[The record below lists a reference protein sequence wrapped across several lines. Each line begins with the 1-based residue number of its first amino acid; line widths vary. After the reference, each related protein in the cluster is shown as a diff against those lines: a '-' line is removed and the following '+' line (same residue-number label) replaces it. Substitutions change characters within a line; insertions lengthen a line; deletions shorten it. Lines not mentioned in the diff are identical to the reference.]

1 MVSYDLVELA
11 KEEQNEN
18 EQILL
23 KWRKP
28 STVNLYSQN
37 SRVESIVLIKKI
49 SQTYIEE
56 GINGK
61 LMFLQG
67 FKEYDLN
74 EKIFGRLLQ
83 ETLSLLSKDPSIT
96 PVDLVKKYGSLFNQ
110 EYDYDTGSTP
120 IVCRLRCETPG
131 DWITLAENI
140 TLALDLHSAIEKCKT
155 DEYIKNNDT
164 FSFLKEY
171 LQAKRNK
178 NISPLE
184 LLEHFIT
191 LYSKDNL
198 YYIKAFVSK
207 SNQMIKYTQPL
218 DLYSLF
224 WRYAID
230 TITTP
235 VVPWKKWERGGLLGR
250 CKICNKID
258 LLVNLDGVNKSKKSF
273 DSWQHRNCYNKVKQ
287 KNYRDRKKI
296 KD

>member
-1 MVSYDLVELA
+1 MVSYELVELA
-11 KEEQNEN
+11 KDEQNEN

-28 STVNLYSQN
+28 STVNLYSEN
-37 SRVESIVLIKKI
+37 SRVESIVLIKKM
-49 SQTYIEE
+49 SQTHTEE
-56 GINGK
+56 GDNGK

-83 ETLSLLSKDPSIT
+83 EILSLLSTNPSIP

-110 EYDYDTGSTP
+110 EYDYDTGSAT

-140 TLALDLHSAIEKCKT
+140 TLALDFHSAIQKRKT

-164 FSFLKEY
+164 FSFLKDY
-171 LQAKRNK
+171 LQTKRNK

-191 LYSKDNL
+191 LYSEGIL
-198 YYIKAFVSK
+198 YYIKTLSGK
-207 SNQMIKYTQPL
+207 NNQMIKYTQPL
-218 DLYSLF
+218 DLYSLV

-235 VVPWKKWERGGLLGR
+235 VVPGRKNERGGLLGR
-250 CKICNKID
+250 CKFCNKID

-287 KNYRDRKKI
+287 KDYRDRKKA